1 MVIGVVGKSCAG
13 KDAVVSFLEDKGIA
27 SVNVDKLGHE
37 ALNEN
42 ISLIEEAFGPEVIE
56 DGSVNRK
63 ALAPIVFSD
72 PLKLEKLNSITHPWM
87 VKKTE
92 ELTKNMTICTINAA
106 LLESMGLVRL
116 CDEILYVYAPLEL
129 RLERGMQRDGLTK
142 EAFLSRNENQKE
154 IGSTLFESGKRVITI
169 INDADKEYLYRQ
181 VQYYC
186 DILKARG
193 LINE

>member
-1 MVIGVVGKSCAG
+1 MA
-13 KDAVVSFLEDKGIA
+13 
-27 SVNVDKLGHE
+27 
-37 ALNEN
+37 
-42 ISLIEEAFGPEVIE
+42 
-56 DGSVNRK
+56 
-63 ALAPIVFSD
+63 
-72 PLKLEKLNSITHPWM
+72 
-87 VKKTE
+87 
-92 ELTKNMTICTINAA
+92 ICTINAA

>member
-13 KDAVVSFLEDKGIA
+13 KDAVVSFLEEKGIV

-37 ALNEN
+37 ALHEN
-42 ISLIEEAFGPEVIE
+42 KSLIEESFGADVIKNGEV
-56 DGSVNRK
+56 DRK
-63 ALAPIVFSD
+63 VLGPIVFAD

-87 VKKTE
+87 VQKVE
-92 ELTKNMTICTINAA
+92 EFTKANEICTINAA
-106 LLESMGLVRL
+106 LLESMDLVRL
-116 CDEILYVYAPLEL
+116 CDEILYVYAPLEI
-129 RLERGMQRDGLTK
+129 RVERGTKRDSLTK
-142 EAFLSRNENQKE
+142 EAFLRRNENQKE